1 MERKMVKH
9 AAFFKALFLTLFVSS
24 IQKTQAG
31 VNVNNGN
38 FYITYTDFAIFTPG
52 LPIEVTRTYN
62 SRSSYISGKFGVG
75 WSSELDSYL
84 KFENKDIV
92 HFEGGGGNVLRFTT
106 KSDNVWENNQLGI
119 QNIKKVTKEKVTFY
133 QLQGNLGKT
142 YTFNTSGQL
151 VKIQDSNKNS
161 IDLSYEKG
169 VLSKIKDNFNN
180 QVIVSAEDVAGFVR
194 IKSLKA
200 GDKKSSYEYSKTGDM
215 IAAVTMDGARY
226 VYSYD
231 DQHNLTKVSYGN
243 GTSKAMEYNKVRDWI
258 TAFKDIDG
266 SSIKYDY
273 FTDSLDPENRFG
285 TIVSRKDSTG
295 KEEVARYWYEFRKR
309 KDLSRYAYR
318 TVSSFNDQ
326 ATETLLTECC
336 GTPITITQWT
346 VSEVSNPTKNLAW
359 TQPVGKKSSTSFE
372 YYADGTLKKKTFP
385 NGSAINL
392 AYDSSHKK
400 ITKLE
405 KDGYK
410 IEYSYDSRQN
420 LSSAMD
426 YSEKLKM
433 EFTYDVQGRIT
444 IVKETPLKGEGNERS
459 LYFKYNSDGLPVE
472 VKEKNYDGKVA
483 LIKMTYYPNGQIK
496 EVLNASGRTIAS
508 QGDINVTQRI
518 YSTFQRVL
526 EVIQPTGVS
535 LNAEGTI

>member
-1 MERKMVKH
+1 MAKH
-9 AAFFKALFLTLFVSS
+9 AAFKAILLTFLVGSF
-24 IQKTQAG
+24 QKVHAG

-62 SRSSYISGKFGVG
+62 SRSSFIAGKFGVG

-84 KFENKDIV
+84 KFENKDV
-92 HFEGGGGNVLRFTT
+92 VYFEGGGGNVLRF
-106 KSDNVWENNQLGI
+106 SPQNENTWQSAQFGNQSL
-119 QNIKKVTKEKVTFY
+119 KKVTKDKVTFY
-133 QLQGNLGKT
+133 QLQSNLGKS
-142 YTFNTSGQL
+142 YTFNASGQL
-151 VKIQDSNKNS
+151 TKIQDGNKNY
-161 IDLSYEKG
+161 IELSYEKG
-169 VLSKIKDNFNN
+169 AFSKIRDNFNN
-180 QVIVSAEDVAGFVR
+180 QVAVSVEDVKGFIRV
-194 IKSLKA
+194 KSLKS
-200 GDKKSSYEYSKTGDM
+200 GDKKASYEYNKEGDM
-215 IAAVTMDGARY
+215 VTAVTMDGARY

-231 DQHNLTKVSYGN
+231 DQHNMTKVSYLN
-243 GTSKAMEYNKVRDWI
+243 GTSKTMEYNKVRDWI

-273 FTDSLDPENRFG
+273 FTDTLDPENRFG

-318 TVSSFNDQ
+318 TISSFNDQ

-346 VSEVSNPTKNLAW
+346 VSEVNNPTKNLAW
-359 TQPVGKKSSTSFE
+359 TQPTGKKSATSFE
-372 YYADGTLKKKTFP
+372 YYADGTLKKKTLP

-392 AYDSSHKK
+392 AYDSSNKK
-400 ITKLE
+400 ITSLE
-405 KDGYK
+405 KDGSK
-410 IEYSYDSRQN
+410 IEYTYDTRQN
-420 LSSAMD
+420 LASAKD
-426 YSEKLKM
+426 HSEKLKM
-433 EFTYDVQGRIT
+433 DFTYDVQGRIT
-444 IVKETPLKGEGNERS
+444 IVKETPIKGAASERS
-459 LYFKYNSDGLPVE
+459 LYFKYNADGLPVE

-496 EVLNASGRTIAS
+496 EVLNSSGRTIAS
-508 QGDINVTQRI
+508 QTDLTVTQRI

>member
-1 MERKMVKH
+1 MERKIAKH
-9 AAFFKALFLTLFVSS
+9 AAFKAFFLTLFLGTF
-24 IQKTQAG
+24 QKTHAG

-52 LPIEVTRTYN
+52 LPIEVSRTYN
-62 SRSSYISGKFGVG
+62 SRSSYIAGKFGVG

-84 KFENKDIV
+84 KFENKDV
-92 HFEGGGGNVLRFTT
+92 VYFEGGGGNVLRFTP
-106 KSDNVWENNQLGI
+106 KNESLWENNQLGT
-119 QNIKKVTKEKVTFY
+119 QNVKKVIKDKVTSF
-133 QLQGNLGKT
+133 QLQTNVGKS
-142 YTFNTSGQL
+142 YTFNSSGQL
-151 VKIQDSNKNS
+151 IKIQDGNKNY
-161 IDLSYEKG
+161 IELSYEKSAF
-169 VLSKIKDNFNN
+169 SKIKDNFNN
-180 QVIVSAEDVAGFVR
+180 QVIVSVEDVAGFVR
-194 IKSLKA
+194 VKSLKS
-200 GDKKSSYEYSKTGDM
+200 GDRKASYEYNKNGDM
-215 IAAVTMDGARY
+215 ITAVTMDGARY

-231 DQHNLTKVSYGN
+231 DQHNMTKVSYSN
-243 GTSKAMEYNKVRDWI
+243 GTSKTMEYNKVRDWI

-273 FTDSLDPENRFG
+273 FTDTLDPENRFG

-336 GTPITITQWT
+336 GTPITITQWSI
-346 VSEVSNPTKNLAW
+346 SEVSNPTKNLAW

-372 YYADGTLKKKTFP
+372 YYADGTLKRKTLS
-385 NGSAINL
+385 NGSVISL
-392 AYDSSHKK
+392 AYDSSNKK

-405 KDGYK
+405 KDGNK
-410 IEYSYDSRQN
+410 IEYSYDGRQN
-420 LSSAMD
+420 LASAKD
-426 YSEKLKM
+426 HSEKLKM
-433 EFTYDVQGRIT
+433 DFTYDVQGRIT
-444 IVKETPLKGEGNERS
+444 IVKETPLKGASGERS

-472 VKEKNYDGKVA
+472 VKERNYDGKVA

-496 EVLNASGRTIAS
+496 EVLNSSGRTIAS
-508 QGDINVTQRI
+508 QGDLNVTQRI

>member
-1 MERKMVKH
+1 MVKH
-9 AAFFKALFLTLFVSS
+9 AAFKAFLLTLFVGTF
-24 IQKTQAG
+24 QKTQAG

-52 LPIEVTRTYN
+52 LPIEVSRTYN
-62 SRSSYISGKFGVG
+62 SRSSYIAGKFGVG

-84 KFENKDIV
+84 KFENKDV
-92 HFEGGGGNVLRFTT
+92 VYFEGGGGNVLRFTP
-106 KSDNVWENNQLGI
+106 KNENLWENNQLGT
-119 QNIKKVTKEKVTFY
+119 QNVKKVIKDKIASY
-133 QLQGNLGKT
+133 QLQTNVGKS
-142 YTFNTSGQL
+142 YTFNSSGQL
-151 VKIQDSNKNS
+151 IKIQDGNKNY
-161 IDLSYEKG
+161 IELTYEKG
-169 VLSKIKDNFNN
+169 AFSKIKDNFNN
-180 QVIVSAEDVAGFVR
+180 QVVVSVEDVAGFVR
-194 IKSLKA
+194 VKSLKS
-200 GDKKSSYEYSKTGDM
+200 GDRKSSYEYNKNGDM
-215 IAAVTMDGARY
+215 ITAVTMDGARY

-231 DQHNLTKVSYGN
+231 DQHNMTKVSYAN
-243 GTSKAMEYNKVRDWI
+243 GTSKTMEYNKVRDWI

-273 FTDSLDPENRFG
+273 FTDTLDPENRFG

-336 GTPITITQWT
+336 GTPITITQWS
-346 VSEVSNPTKNLAW
+346 VSEINNPTKNLAW

-372 YYADGTLKKKTFP
+372 YYADGTLKKKTLP
-385 NGSAINL
+385 NGSAISL
-392 AYDSSHKK
+392 AYDSSNKK

-405 KDGYK
+405 KDGNK
-410 IEYSYDSRQN
+410 IEYSYDGRQN
-420 LSSAMD
+420 LSSAKD

-433 EFTYDVQGRIT
+433 DFTYDVQGRIT
-444 IVKETPLKGEGNERS
+444 IVKETSLKGASGERS
-459 LYFKYNSDGLPVE
+459 LYFRYNADGLPVE

-496 EVLNASGRTIAS
+496 EVLNSNGRTIAS

-518 YSTFQRVL
+518 YATFQRVL